1 MRQRDV
7 EMSNSQ
13 FLSSV
18 QWRTQSSKQ
27 IMCAWV
33 VGSGGGTQRLRGGA
47 GEGRLAHHV
56 GTPGLALVDTCQVL
70 SRTF

>member
-1 MRQRDV
+1 
-7 EMSNSQ
+7 MSDGQ

-18 QWRTQSSKQ
+18 EWRTQSSRQ

-33 VGSGGGTQRLRGGA
+33 VGSGGGKQRLRGGA

-56 GTPGLALVDTCQVL
+56 GTPERGVHSD
-70 SRTF
+70 R

>member
-1 MRQRDV
+1 M
-7 EMSNSQ
+7 EMSDSQ

-56 GTPGLALVDTCQVL
+56 GTPGRGVHSD
-70 SRTF
+70 R